1 MGKRPGIRQAD
12 IYDLAKEARGL
23 PIFDGIGENEL
34 KAMLHCLQAIER
46 TYKKNEFILL
56 EGENVAY
63 IGVILSG
70 QINMLKEDFG
80 GQQSVLAVMG
90 DKELFGETFVC
101 GSRQDTTV
109 SFQAAVPTRAL
120 LLPFHRVLNVCSN
133 NCAFHHQVITN
144 LVRMIADKNMLLMQ
158 KVEISSKKTL
168 REKILTYLY
177 FLKGQQNSNYI
188 ACPLDRQEMASF
200 LNANRSSLSR
210 ELSLM
215 QEEGILE
222 YDRNMFHLLRTQ

>member
-1 MGKRPGIRQAD
+1 MNTSHAGISAGMAEEA
-12 IYDLAKEARGL
+12 LAL
-23 PIFDGIGENEL
+23 PIFSGISKDHLGPML
-34 KAMLHCLQAIER
+34 KCLHATEKK
-46 TYKKNEFILL
+46 YKKNEFIFL

-70 QINMLKEDFG
+70 QVNMLKEDFG
-80 GQQSVLAVMG
+80 GQLSVLAVMRNS
-90 DKELFGETFVC
+90 ELFGETFVC

-109 SFQAAVPTRAL
+109 SFQAAAPTRAL

-144 LVRMIADKNMLLMQ
+144 LVRLIADKNMLLLQ

-177 FLKGQQNSNYI
+177 FLKGQQHSNYI
-188 ACPLDRQEMASF
+188 ECPLDRQELAGF

-222 YDRNMFHLLRTQ
+222 YDRNLFHLLRTR

>member
-1 MGKRPGIRQAD
+1 MKSDHENYAELAAEAVTLPLFSGIRES
-12 IYDLAKEARGL
+12 DLASM
-23 PIFDGIGENEL
+23 L
-34 KAMLHCLQAIER
+34 KCLQAAEKN
-46 TYKKNEFILL
+46 YKKNEYIFL

-70 QINMLKEDFG
+70 QVNMLKEDFG
-80 GQQSVLAVMG
+80 GQLSVLAVMRE
-90 DKELFGETFVC
+90 KELFGETFVC

-109 SFQAAVPTRAL
+109 SFQAALPTRAL
-120 LLPFHRVLNVCSN
+120 LLPFHRVINVCTN

-158 KVEISSKKTL
+158 KVEISSRKTL

-177 FLKGQQNSNYI
+177 FLMGQQHSRYI
-188 ACPLDRQEMASF
+188 ECPLDRQELAGF

-210 ELSLM
+210 ELSQM
-215 QEEGILE
+215 QAEGILE
-222 YDRNMFHLLRTQ
+222 YDKNMFHLLKTR